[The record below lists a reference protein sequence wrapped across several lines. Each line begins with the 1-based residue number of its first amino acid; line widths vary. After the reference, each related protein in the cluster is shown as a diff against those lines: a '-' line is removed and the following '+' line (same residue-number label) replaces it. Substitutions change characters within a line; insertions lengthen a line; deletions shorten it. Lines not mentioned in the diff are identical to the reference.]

1 MKFNHINDC
10 WNYLK
15 ASNNIDE
22 LESRF
27 EEMPKWSGSW
37 DLAYIKTVE
46 QEHQSYDEYEIVN
59 ITDDM
64 NEEKETIYFS
74 SLTGEQI

>member
-1 MKFNHINDC
+1 MEFNHINNC
-10 WNYLK
+10 WNYLTT
-15 ASNNIDE
+15 SHNINE
-22 LESRF
+22 LKNRL

-37 DLAYIKTVE
+37 DLVFIKTVE
-46 QEHQSYDEYEIVN
+46 QEPHSYDEYEIIN
-59 ITDDM
+59 IVDDM